1 MAFLLFKCGESS
13 AEKNSLDV
21 AKYKE
26 VLTNTLTIKKALT
39 WKSI

>member
-1 MAFLLFKCGESS
+1 MAFWLFKCGESS

-21 AKYKE
+21 AKE

-39 WKSI
+39 GKSI